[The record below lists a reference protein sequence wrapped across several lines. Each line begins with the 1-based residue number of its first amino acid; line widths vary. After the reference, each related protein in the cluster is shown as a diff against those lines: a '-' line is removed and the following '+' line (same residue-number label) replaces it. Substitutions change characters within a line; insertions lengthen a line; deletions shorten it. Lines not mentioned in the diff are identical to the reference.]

1 MKNYVTLKSYVTF
14 IVLSKDEVINLL
26 LDYQNKF
33 ETTLTRM
40 NTDLSGLRQDLSDL
54 TQNYIKLELELSVAR
69 QVNSKLKEHIVSLES
84 QCWSNSQYS
93 RRECLEIS
101 GIPDKTDQK
110 DLEDTALN
118 IFRKLDVEIDSSN
131 IEYCHWL
138 PSKGPKRAI
147 IKFSKRKDANRIRH
161 CKKNLKGMDLT
172 SLGIS
177 SPVFIND
184 SLCQYYKM
192 LWRKCKRLLTNKLI
206 DSFWVSNGSIRLR
219 VENEDRWCVITHI
232 SDLEDLLP
240 GNDILRDEEWIICS
254 HFVFSYIFPVH
265 CQCVQLKSVVQN

>member
-1 MKNYVTLKSYVTF
+1 MSLSEATLKK
-14 IVLSKDEVINLL
+14 LSKDEVINLL

-54 TQNYIKLELELSVAR
+54 KENYIKLESELSVAR
-69 QVNSKLKEHIVSLES
+69 QVNNKLKEHIVSLER

-93 RRECLEIS
+93 RRECLEIT

-110 DLEDTALN
+110 DLENTALN
-118 IFRKLDVEIDSSN
+118 IFRKLDVEIDSSS
-131 IEYCHWL
+131 IEDCHWL
-138 PSKGPKRAI
+138 RSKGPKNAI
-147 IKFSKRKDANRIRH
+147 IKFSKQKDANRICH
-161 CKKNLKGMDLT
+161 CKKNLKGMDLTLT

-192 LWRKCKRLLTNKLI
+192 LWRKCKKTN
-206 DSFWVSNGSIRLR
+206 
-219 VENEDRWCVITHI
+219 
-232 SDLEDLLP
+232 
-240 GNDILRDEEWIICS
+240 
-254 HFVFSYIFPVH
+254 
-265 CQCVQLKSVVQN
+265 